1 MRGVCVCVCVPC
13 GFEVVRELGVCARCV
28 CVCVGGGSRT
38 RCVWA
43 CVHVWGVP
51 NQMCVCVCP

>member
-28 CVCVGGGSRT
+28 CVCVCTAQGQAREEAVIV
-38 RCVWA
+38 RPA
-43 CVHVWGVP
+43 RLIPLRRP
-51 NQMCVCVCP
+51 N